1 MVTVL
6 KEKGIFAGVN
16 LFSKQDTM
24 DITDMFKIPLFKNFT
39 LKMREEFLDKLEY
52 TVEEHPKGKTIIHQG
67 TTCNA
72 LHVLLKGKLNVDV
85 LDVSGNIVRV
95 ETIQAPRTFATPHIF
110 SEKNQFPATFTVD
123 EDVVLTRLKV
133 LPFRGIRNRF
143 IYYLFEHQQKDSNVV
158 ELEHTQEQL
167 AEYFGVTRPALSKE
181 IGRLVDEG
189 FISITRRK
197 VTILNKTALTC
208 ML

>member
-1 MVTVL
+1 MKIREIIQTLFPTRTWKLAAIIAGGVL
-6 KEKGIFAGVN
+6 CGLGSYTLNQYSYGKEI
-16 LFSKQDTM
+16 
-24 DITDMFKIPLFKNFT
+24 KIMARLVAVWRNPMPLFQHNFLYVST
-39 LKMREEFLDKLEY
+39 S
-52 TVEEHPKGKTIIHQG
+52 
-67 TTCNA
+67 CN
-72 LHVLLKGKLNVDV
+72 KC
-85 LDVSGNIVRV
+85 
-95 ETIQAPRTFATPHIF
+95 TM
-110 SEKNQFPATFTVD
+110 
-123 EDVVLTRLKV
+123 TRLKV
-133 LPFRGIRNRF
+133 LSFRSIRNRF

-197 VTILNKTALTC
+197 ETILNKTALIC